1 MPDLGETLEVRRVF
15 ATDASRVKALRL
27 EALGDPV
34 AHIAF
39 LDTLED
45 AQAQPEQFWID
56 RTVAAALN
64 HEAAQ
69 FVAETGRVWVASVT
83 VLHREGDRALLVGV
97 YVRPQSRGGSIL
109 NQLVAAAET
118 WAKRQ
123 GCSELA
129 LEVHEDNLRAQA
141 AYRKLGFVFTGE
153 ASDGANGRELEM
165 VRALPSAV

>member
-1 MPDLGETLEVRRVF
+1 MF

-39 LDTLED
+39 LDTLEA
-45 AQAQPEQFWID
+45 AQAQPEEFWVD
-56 RTVAAALN
+56 RTVAAALSDQ
-64 HEAAQ
+64 AAQ
-69 FVAETGRVWVASVT
+69 FVAEENSVWIGSVT
-83 VLHREGDRALLVGV
+83 VLHREGDRALLVAV

-109 NQLVAAAET
+109 NQLVAAAQT
-118 WAKRQ
+118 WAERQ
-123 GCSELA
+123 GCRELA

-141 AYRKLGFVFTGE
+141 AYRKLGFVLTGE